1 MKSFHKTR
9 RMRKR
14 VGGKVQKPG
23 YPGDEITKLPDIRD
37 RLAIEARQAPALN
50 AERDAARQRLEARR
64 QRAEEEQTNQDALPV
79 RREETM
85 EELLRAYSP
94 NGFVPSPRDSGTP
107 SPIGTSGGSK
117 LRRIRKR
124 TGGYKNTNS
133 NLNTNVPVLG
143 APLTREQLGMRQTT
157 QTVAAPAPT
166 RLQNGNT
173 NSRRSVPS
181 NIANSAAGI
190 SKKTRRRKRTKRRKR
205 TRRTRSKK

>member
-1 MKSFHKTR
+1 
-9 RMRKR
+9 MRKR
-14 VGGKVQKPG
+14 TGGKVEN
-23 YPGDEITKLPDIRD
+23 PGDPGDQITKLPDIRD

-64 QRAEEEQTNQDALPV
+64 QRAEEEQTNLDALPV

-107 SPIGTSGGSK
+107 SPRGTSGGSK
-117 LRRIRKR
+117 LRRIRKL
-124 TGGYKNTNS
+124 TGGYKDPNT

-157 QTVAAPAPT
+157 QTVAATAPT
-166 RLQNGNT
+166 RLQNDNT
-173 NSRRSVPS
+173 NSTRVVPS
-181 NIANSAAGI
+181 NIANAAAGI
-190 SKKTRRRKRTKRRKR
+190 SKKTRRTRRRKRTTRRKR